1 MASYTSPQLIP
12 YPVADDPVN
21 VHADMQALA
30 QKVNDLF
37 TELQVAHLP
46 LAVRNQS
53 GEQITIGDPVY
64 ISGFLSGRPTITKSH
79 SSNINSFPVAGL
91 AKATM
96 ESGTE
101 GSIVLIGSL
110 DSINTSSYSAG
121 DKLYVAT
128 NGGLTKTK
136 PTAGSS
142 VVAVVLY
149 SHTTN
154 GIILVSPIHGGNG
167 TWGALNNGI

>member
-1 MASYTSPQLIP
+1 MSSYTSPQLIP

-21 VHADMQALA
+21 VHADMQAMA
-30 QKVNDLF
+30 EKVNDLF

-53 GEQITIGDPVY
+53 GEEIVTGDPVY
-64 ISGFLSGRPTITKSH
+64 IDGFLSGRPTISKSH
-79 SSNINSFPVAGL
+79 SSNIDSFPVAGL

-96 ESGTE
+96 QTGTE
-101 GSIVLIGSL
+101 GVIVLVGSL
-110 DSINTSSYSAG
+110 DSIDTSAYSAG
-121 DKLYVAT
+121 DKLYVNT
-128 NGGLTKTK
+128 GGGLTDTK

-149 SHTTN
+149 SHATN
-154 GIILVSPIHGGNG
+154 GIILVAPIHGGNG
-167 TWGALNNGI
+167 TWGALSNGL